1 MKKIKIYIAYA
12 GSEDNE
18 GVARWSEI
26 AKFTN
31 HDDALKA
38 VKGKHDGWRGKRD
51 GKVEPGEIEIFDSFE
66 EYQDSKK
73 AQLKK
78 EALNK
83 LTQEEIDAL
92 GIDRE

>member
-1 MKKIKIYIAYA
+1 MKKIEIYIAYA

-18 GVARWSEI
+18 GVARWYEI

-38 VKGKHDGWRGKRD
+38 AKGKYNGWRGRGD
-51 GKVEPGEIEIFDSFE
+51 GKVEPKEIEIFDSFE
-66 EYQDSKK
+66 EYKDNKR
-73 AQLKK
+73 ARLKK
-78 EALNK
+78 EALMK